1 MAWLAQDAL
10 KDLTKAASLAPD
22 YECYHQRGI
31 VYHKMVRRCRRT
43 RRADG
48 AAIQPVPAWYASAA
62 VHD

>member
-43 RRADG
+43 RLVS
-48 AAIQPVPAWYASAA
+48 PYS
-62 VHD
+62 